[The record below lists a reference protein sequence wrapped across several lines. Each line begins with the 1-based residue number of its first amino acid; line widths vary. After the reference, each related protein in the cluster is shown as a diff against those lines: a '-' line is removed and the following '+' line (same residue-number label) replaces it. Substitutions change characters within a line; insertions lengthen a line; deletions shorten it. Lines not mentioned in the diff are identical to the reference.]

1 MAEKIIKVRL
11 FTWFEETDSPV
22 HPGETVLTER
32 IATMG
37 QEVDITNEAYVKRGE
52 DLDAFYTDEEAEE
65 IRNGTYQGYDAD
77 LLYGARSGGLAGA
90 PVIEPA
96 EGEHGD
102 AESMDAAELG
112 QYIKEQNLTVP
123 QTVSLIPADA
133 DEGALQKFEDA
144 ENIATDNEPRS
155 GVISAIDKRREA
167 LA

>member
-65 IRNGTYQGYDAD
+65 IDWHR
-77 LLYGARSGGLAGA
+77 
-90 PVIEPA
+90 PPKV
-96 EGEHGD
+96 
-102 AESMDAAELG
+102 
-112 QYIKEQNLTVP
+112 
-123 QTVSLIPADA
+123 LIV
-133 DEGALQKFEDA
+133 
-144 ENIATDNEPRS
+144 R
-155 GVISAIDKRREA
+155 
-167 LA
+167 